1 MRIVI
6 LGLTGAALL
15 LAQDKTQDKTQGTEG
30 RIRNKPA
37 TITESR
43 PVASPA
49 AAALPTVP
57 EGAKEVEPNLYR
69 YTDAQ
74 GKTWMYRKTP
84 FGVSK
89 WEDKPGPSS
98 KQEAGNAAPVVI
110 TDLGDSVQFDRQTP
124 FGNSRTIRKKTE
136 LTDDEKAL
144 IQREEAKRATGAKTQ
159 PADKP
164 PAKTTEKQ

>member
-15 LAQDKTQDKTQGTEG
+15 LAQDKTQDKARDKTEQNTEG
-30 RIRNKPA
+30 RIKNKPA

-43 PVASPA
+43 PVAPPA

-84 FGVSK
+84 FGISK
-89 WEDKPGPSS
+89 WEDKPASPSKS
-98 KQEAGNAAPVVI
+98 EARTAPPVVI

-124 FGNSRTIRKKTE
+124 FGNSRTVRKKTE

-144 IQREEAKRATGAKTQ
+144 IQQEEAKRAKT
-159 PADKP
+159 PDKAS
-164 PAKTTEKQ
+164 AKTTEKQ